1 MYRQLRDLV
10 RKTMNEAHDE
20 YIRQILNDEN
30 EGSSQPTLGKKFWK
44 YIKSRKKDS
53 MGISPLQNEKREH
66 VIDSK
71 WKAEILNSQYN
82 SVFTTE
88 DLNNIPDLGHSN
100 TNNIRPLEMTKTG
113 IEKQLK
119 QLNPSKANGPDELPS
134 RILKETH
141 AEISPFLAKVFQQ
154 SYDTGQVPAD
164 WKQANISAIYKKGDR
179 SQAVNHRQVYQAGWS
194 GRQMFQ
200 TAKIA

>member
-1 MYRQLRDLV
+1 MMKMKAAVNQRLERNSGNTSSPE
-10 RKTMNEAHDE
+10 RKIQWE
-20 YIRQILNDEN
+20 YHH
-30 EGSSQPTLGKKFWK
+30 SK
-44 YIKSRKKDS
+44 
-53 MGISPLQNEKREH
+53 MKREH